1 MAHPLLIALKPLAL
15 KLIMAKVS
23 EKAGKKIEL
32 DKPAIKKTGTIYL
45 VLVTALLTYLSSKG
59 YIDPA
64 LFELLNSILTS
75 PEVAAEADKA
85 IEKL

>member
-23 EKAGKKIEL
+23 EKTGKLE
-32 DKPAIKKTGTIYL
+32 PASKKEVGVTSSIYL
-45 VLVTALLTYLSSKG
+45 VVVTALLAYASSKG

-64 LFELLNSILTS
+64 LFELLNTILTS
-75 PEVAAEADKA
+75 PEVAKEIEEA
-85 IEKL
+85 L